1 MPNLF
6 SPKRDYWT
14 WARQRMPVVLEMVRL
29 GFSRE
34 EIASATKASIST
46 IQRDL
51 QELHLRRMIPE
62 EPIKWEMEKRE
73 QTIRQSITDLQT
85 LLQKKTATSQQI
97 HLLEILQMWLETHG
111 TKTQEQTKLPLL
123 KKHEKPRGGLT
134 ETA

>member
-14 WARQRMPVVLEMVRL
+14 WTRQRMPMVLELMKL

-34 EIASATKASIST
+34 EIAQATKASVST

-62 EPIKWEMEKRE
+62 ETIKWEMEKRE
-73 QTIRQSITDLQT
+73 QTIRQSITGLQA
-85 LLQKKTATSQQI
+85 LLQKKIATPQQI
-97 HLLEILQMWLETHG
+97 RLLEILLKWLGIRG

-123 KKHEKPRGGLT
+123 KKTGNHRVN
-134 ETA
+134 